1 MTSLKTRSILVL
13 VIGTVLALTVSV
25 GATLLSDRQLAVHG
39 HPESP
44 RRDEDT
50 MRLIAEVIERV
61 RSEYVDPVD
70 ERILIES
77 AIRGV
82 ISELD
87 AHSRYL
93 SPGELEDIRI
103 NTTGNYSGVGLDVRM
118 EDGRI
123 KVITPIDG
131 TPAAHA
137 GIRPG
142 DVLLSIDDVV
152 LNGENLQQTV
162 GMMRGRAGTRVT
174 LGVQREGSDEPLR
187 FALVRADIQL
197 RTVHGERLLDDY
209 AYVRLTGFTET
220 TSRDL
225 RNSLRDL
232 TRQKELRGLILDLRN
247 NPGGVLDAALEVAD
261 LFLDQGVIVTGNG
274 RFDDRYFER
283 RARAGDVV
291 AGVPITVL
299 INRGSASASEI
310 VAGALQDNGRARL
323 VGERT
328 YGKASIQTVTPLA
341 SGGAVKLTT
350 SRYLTPSGRYINE
363 TGIEPDIT
371 VRNSDP
377 RLQYR
382 GSAAGITV
390 EQDPQLLQALH
401 LLGNEALAHAH

>member
-1 MTSLKTRSILVL
+1 MNSLKTRSILVL
-13 VIGTVLALTVSV
+13 IVGTVLALTVSV

-39 HPESP
+39 HPDYP
-44 RRDEDT
+44 RQSEDT

-103 NTTGNYSGVGLDVRM
+103 STTGNYSGVGLDVRL
-118 EDGRI
+118 EQGRI

-162 GMMRGRAGTRVT
+162 SMMRGRAGTQVT
-174 LGVQREGSDEPLR
+174 LGVQREGTDEPLH

-197 RTVHGERLLDDY
+197 RTVHSERLLDHY
-209 AYVRLTGFTET
+209 GYVRLSAFTET

-232 TRQKELRGLILDLRN
+232 TRQAGLRGLILDLRN
-247 NPGGVLDAALEVAD
+247 NPGGVLEAALEVAD

-283 RARAGDVV
+283 RARAGDVI
-291 AGVPITVL
+291 AGVPITIL

-377 RLQYR
+377 RQQYR
-382 GSAAGITV
+382 GSVAGITV

-401 LLGNEALAHAH
+401 LLGNEPLAHAH